1 MRGPKDQRVGVA
13 EENKAR
19 GPEDQ
24 GSGSAGRKGQ
34 EKVGPE
40 DKTTREPEDQKAAE
54 RRGQRATRQVRAR
67 QRRRRRRTGQ
77 RAKTERRRVKEMNRG
92 TPPLRRC
99 VGGNAGRTMHASACA
114 RAWDQRISV
123 RRCGWDRFPQRRA
136 PAFSIEGLRQVGVL
150 DQYGGVLPSPY
161 TRTEEVANEEGAG
174 RKEGEEEREM
184 NRGPPPLKRG
194 VGGNAGRTMHAS
206 ACARAWDQ
214 RISVRRCGW
223 DRFPQRRAP
232 AFSIEGLRQVGVLD
246 QYGGVLPSPYTKT
259 KTKTKT
265 KNKKKKRRW

>member
-1 MRGPKDQRVGVA
+1 MRGPKNQRVGVA

-24 GSGSAGRKGQ
+24 GSGSAGRRGQ

-40 DKTTREPEDQKAAE
+40 DKTTGEPEDQKAAE

-114 RAWDQRISV
+114 RAWGQRISE
-123 RRCGWDRFPQRRA
+123 RRCGWDRFPQ
-136 PAFSIEGLRQVGVL
+136 
-150 DQYGGVLPSPY
+150 
-161 TRTEEVANEEGAG
+161 
-174 RKEGEEEREM
+174 K
-184 NRGPPPLKRG
+184 
-194 VGGNAGRTMHAS
+194 
-206 ACARAWDQ
+206 
-214 RISVRRCGW
+214 
-223 DRFPQRRAP
+223 RAP